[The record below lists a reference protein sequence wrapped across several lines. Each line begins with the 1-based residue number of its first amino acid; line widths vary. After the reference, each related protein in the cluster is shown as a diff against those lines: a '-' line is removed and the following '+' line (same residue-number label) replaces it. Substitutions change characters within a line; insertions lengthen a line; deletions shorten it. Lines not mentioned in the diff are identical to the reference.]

1 MFRMESAAA
10 RSPIDDFWYKPLSWN
25 ASTGH
30 VSAES
35 ALRLAVVYACIGVL
49 AQTVGHVPL
58 PLYKRNSDGG
68 KQRATDHWAYKL
80 INLRPNEWQTPFEF
94 REMMQG
100 HLALRG
106 NAYAW
111 KKFAPDGS
119 ITDLIPLHPDKVQPQ
134 RVVGTMSLRYQY
146 TDPDN
151 KKWVLRQS
159 EVLHLRGLSADGLI
173 GLNPIEVQRITL
185 GFGLTTQDYGRR
197 FYENDASAGNW
208 IEFPGKFKDKD
219 AQDNFKDS
227 WQTAQTGKNRFKT
240 PVLTEGMK
248 LHEMQ
253 LKNTD
258 AQFLE
263 TLKYQGSDI
272 CRIFRMQPHKVGILD
287 NATFSNIE
295 QQSLEHVTDTL
306 MPWFTRWEERLS
318 LELLDEDDQQEY
330 FFEFLVIGLLRGDSN
345 ARGNFYNKSILTG
358 WMTRNEARI
367 LENMNP
373 LPGLDEPLQPL
384 NMQTPGQDEGQNQN
398 VSDDKSDKTQPT
410 DGDEQ
415 QQQPPKP
422 GKKQKPKGR
431 AALIEEHAASFL
443 VKREIANAR
452 GIYGRQ
458 DKSAAKGA
466 ITAFYQDHAKMVSK
480 ILALDPVTA
489 NAWCL
494 DSAKALH
501 VAIDQE
507 AAGVPSAYVGVLETW
522 EQGRA
527 AQLIERIYADA

>member
-10 RSPIDDFWYKPLSWN
+10 RSPIDDFWYKPISYA
-25 ASTGH
+25 ASNGQ
-30 VSAES
+30 VSADN
-35 ALRLAVVYACIGVL
+35 AMRLAVVYACIRVL
-49 AQTVGHVPL
+49 AETVGHVPL
-58 PLYKRNSDGG
+58 PLYHRRADGG
-68 KQRATDHWAYKL
+68 KDRATDHWAYKL
-80 INLRPNEWQTPFEF
+80 INLRPNAWQTPFEF

-111 KKFAPDGS
+111 KKFGKAGE
-119 ITDLIPLHPDKVQPQ
+119 ITDLIPLHPDRVQPQ
-134 RVVGTMSLRYQY
+134 RVVNTMSLRYIY

-151 KKWVLRQS
+151 VKHVLRQS
-159 EVLHLRGLSADGLI
+159 EVLHLRGMSADGLI
-173 GLNPIEVQRITL
+173 GMNPIEVQRVTL

-263 TLKYQGSDI
+263 TVKYQGGDI
-272 CRIFRMQPHKVGILD
+272 CRIYRMQPHKVGILD

-295 QQSLEHVTDTL
+295 QQSLEHVTDTC

-318 LELLDEDDQQEY
+318 LELLDEDDQQTY
-330 FFEFLVIGLLRGDSN
+330 FFEFLVDGLLRGDSA
-345 ARGNFYNKSILTG
+345 ARSNFYQKSVLTG
-358 WMTRNEARI
+358 WLTRNEARI
-367 LENMNP
+367 LENRNP

-384 NMQTPGQDEGQNQN
+384 NMQSPGQDEGQGTN
-398 VSDDKSDKTQPT
+398 VTSDKSDQSDKSGT
-410 DGDEQ
+410 DEDQ
-415 QQQPPKP
+415 QQPKP
-422 GKKQKPKGR
+422 GKKKPKGR
-431 AALIEEHAASFL
+431 AALIEEHTAGFL

-458 DKSAAKGA
+458 DKAVAKGA
-466 ITAFYQDHAKMVSK
+466 IVAFYQDHAKLLSK
-480 ILALDPVTA
+480 SLALDPVTA
-489 NAWCL
+489 GAWCT
-494 DSAKALH
+494 DSARALH
-501 VAIDQE
+501 AALDQE
-507 AAGVPSAYVGVLETW
+507 AAGTAGAYAGVIESW
-522 EQGRA
+522 ERDRA
-527 AQLIERIYADA
+527 AKLIERIYSDER